1 MATWKYLRIALCVS
15 PIPQPITAKVI
26 SYGSIFLTLTS
37 SMARA
42 CPAVIEFTFKAKPD
56 GATHGRHGV
65 PPPGELHHLRAIP
78 PEGETPCAVLRHYR
92 LFNLFPPEWIRVAS
106 GLFQNFAT
114 ALLKRANPQ
123 TRIAVLP

>member
-1 MATWKYLRIALCVS
+1 MVIRQFLRIALCARWML
-15 PIPQPITAKVI
+15 QLITIQAI
-26 SYGSIFLTLTS
+26 SYRSTFLPIIS

-65 PPPGELHHLRAIP
+65 PPSGELPDRREIP
-78 PEGETPCAVLRHYR
+78 PEGETPCAVLRGYR
-92 LFNLFPPEWIRVAS
+92 LFNLFPPEWIRTAS

-123 TRIAVLP
+123 AIMAVLP